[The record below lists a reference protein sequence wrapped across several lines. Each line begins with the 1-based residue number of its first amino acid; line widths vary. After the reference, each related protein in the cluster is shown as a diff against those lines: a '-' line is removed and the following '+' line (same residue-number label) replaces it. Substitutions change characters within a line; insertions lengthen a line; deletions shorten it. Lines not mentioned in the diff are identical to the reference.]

1 MRNISAPQRSQ
12 ITLSSSAD
20 GRAVGVGALTGSG
33 LFGSGI
39 AEDYKLKSMDRRD
52 ERERMVAT
60 QIAARGISD
69 ERVLEA
75 MRDVPRHRF
84 VPEHVQR
91 DAYGDRPL
99 PIGEGQ
105 TISQPYMVASMTAAL
120 GVRDTDSVLE
130 IGTGSGYQ
138 TAILA
143 RLARRVVTIE
153 RLASLSAH
161 AAGVL
166 ASLSIS
172 NVLPVVGD
180 GSEGYPPEAPYDR
193 ILVTA
198 GAPSIPPAL
207 KAQLAA
213 VGRLVIPVG
222 PSGYQQL
229 TIVDREGT
237 IYQIRS
243 GEACVFVP
251 LIGRQG
257 WTG

>member
-12 ITLSSSAD
+12 ITLSTSAD
-20 GRAVGVGALTGSG
+20 GRAVGVGAVTGSG
-33 LFGSGI
+33 LLGSGI
-39 AEDYKLKSMDRRD
+39 GEDYKLKSMDRRD

-60 QIAARGISD
+60 QIAARGITD
-69 ERVLEA
+69 ARVLEA

-84 VPEHVQR
+84 VPEHSQR
-91 DAYGDRPL
+91 DAYSDRPL

-120 GVRDTDSVLE
+120 DPRESDSVLE

-143 RLARRVVTIE
+143 RLAERVVTVE
-153 RLASLSAH
+153 RHASLSAH
-161 AAGVL
+161 AAAVL
-166 ASLSIS
+166 ASLSIA
-172 NVLPVVGD
+172 NVLAVVGD
-180 GSEGYPPEAPYDR
+180 GSEGYPPNGPYDR

-198 GAPSIPPAL
+198 GAPSIPVAL
-207 KAQLAA
+207 KAQLADG
-213 VGRLVIPVG
+213 GRMVIPVG
-222 PSGYQQL
+222 PTGYQQL
-229 TIVDREGT
+229 TIVDRVGT
-237 IYQIRS
+237 TYQIRS

-257 WTG
+257 WAG